1 MAESRDDFIIAV
13 RSAFLKKSNKQKFSL
28 LTLILLSLIIIV
40 LGSLNFKI
48 IKYTKLGIN
57 EFVYRFTYIASIP
70 ENYIVKSYFRISDH
84 FDLYDRYKKNEK
96 FLNSLKQDKLSNDFL
111 KLENKRL
118 RKLINESIQSDD
130 IYAKVL
136 VDNDS
141 PYLKS
146 IILNKGSKD
155 KVKMGMAIVD
165 ENYLVG
171 KVIEVNYSNSR
182 ALLLS
187 DLNSKIPVLLEP
199 LEMHA
204 VLSGTGQNYG
214 TIEYTKEEYRDL
226 MKGDIIVYTSGQGG
240 IFKPGL
246 PVGKL
251 KYKEGENN
259 YIDFFSDFR
268 QLDYVKIIS
277 YKIGVGNWCR
287 LFRKVHF

>member
-1 MAESRDDFIIAV
+1 MAESRDDFVIAV

-28 LTLILLSLIIIV
+28 LTLILLSLVIII

-57 EFVYRFTYIASIP
+57 EFVYRFTFITSIP
-70 ENYIVKSYFRISDH
+70 ENYVKKSYFVISEH
-84 FDLYDRYKKNEK
+84 LTLYEKLKKNESI
-96 FLNSLKQDKLSNDFL
+96 LRSLKEEKLSNDFL
-111 KLENKRL
+111 ILENKRL
-118 RKLINESIQSDD
+118 RKLIDESIQSQH

-136 VDNDS
+136 VDNNS

-146 IILNKGSKD
+146 IILNKGSRD
-155 KVKMGMAIVD
+155 NVKIGMAIVD
-165 ENYLVG
+165 ESYLVG
-171 KVIEVNYSNSR
+171 KIIEVNYSNSR

-199 LEMHA
+199 FDMHA

-214 TIEYTKEEYRDL
+214 KIEYTKEEYENL
-226 MKGDIIVYTSGQGG
+226 MKGDVIVYTSGQGG
-240 IFKPGL
+240 LFKPGI

-251 KYKEGENN
+251 KYKDGENN
-259 YIDFFSDFR
+259 LIDFFSDFR

-277 YKIGVGNWCR
+277 YKMGV
-287 LFRKVHF
+287 KD